1 MNHVGY
7 FTCEHFKSVDM
18 SNLEN
23 TFNKSG
29 SGNAEIKSKWAVLF
43 SGRSGSEQI
52 IPFSARVSIWKFFK
66 N

>member
-1 MNHVGY
+1 MIHVVY

-29 SGNAEIKSKWAVLF
+29 SGNAEIKSK
-43 SGRSGSEQI
+43 
-52 IPFSARVSIWKFFK
+52 
-66 N
+66 